1 MSNTF
6 ISPGK
11 SSFEDLIKDID
22 LGVYLCGGEYGY
34 VFCERGQYTCHA
46 GEAYMIRNG
55 QVAEHLRDVSVAGLT
70 LETLMN
76 IDAVGSDFEMKMPG
90 MCGKDGQGMHVDNGG
105 PHVRVKELVVG
116 GRV

>member
-6 ISPGK
+6 IQPGDMT
-11 SSFEDLIKDID
+11 FEEMLKGID
-22 LGVYLCGGEYGY
+22 LGIFLTGAEYGY

-55 QVAEHLRDVSVAGLT
+55 ELAEHLRDVSVSGMT

-76 IDAVGSDFEMKMPG
+76 IDAVSNDFEMKMPG
-90 MCGKDGQGMHVDNGG
+90 SCGKEGQAMPVDNGG
-105 PHVRVKELVVG
+105 PYVRVKELVVG
-116 GRV
+116 GHA